1 MKNTIYYVNDPMCSW
16 CWGFSD
22 VYEKFINKLD
32 DSFKVKRL
40 IGGLAPDSD
49 VPMNDE
55 TKVMVQNA
63 WHAIEKTIL
72 DIKFNFDYWESNTPK
87 RSTYPACR
95 AVIAARAQGELFDL
109 KMTMAIQTAYY
120 HHAKNPSEIDILLEL
135 AVDMGLDSDLFK
147 KDIISAKTQEIL
159 LDEIKQARM
168 MKANSFP
175 SIILQINQSFYPI
188 SIDYLDE
195 KKMLTELE
203 QLLQKKRSTL

>member
-1 MKNTIYYVNDPMCSW
+1 MKNTLYYVHDPMCSW

-22 VYEKFINKLD
+22 VYAKFINKLD
-32 DSFKVKRL
+32 NSFEVKRL
-40 IGGLAPDSD
+40 LGGLAPDSD

-63 WHAIEKTIL
+63 WHAIEKTIPG
-72 DIKFNFDYWESNTPK
+72 IKFNFDYWESNIPK

-109 KMTMAIQTAYY
+109 KMTKAIQTAYY
-120 HHAKNPSEIDILLEL
+120 HYAKNPSEIDILLEL
-135 AVDMGLDSDLFK
+135 AVDVGLDSDLFK

-175 SIILQINQSFYPI
+175 SIILEMNQSFYPI
-188 SIDYLDE
+188 SLDYQDE
-195 KKMLTELE
+195 KKMLIELE
-203 QLLQKKRSTL
+203 QLLQKKRTTL

>member
-175 SIILQINQSFYPI
+175 SIILKMNQSFYPI